1 MTFTISV
8 RNKEKYFDSIEV
20 LDPYT
25 YANKKRVVKQLTE
38 FCMSKFKQSDEE
50 IISELL
56 KQKPNEMITNTCDLL
71 QQWVNHFSK
80 KLSPRS
86 LVIYLSN
93 LRTYLNYR
101 GIKLSTTDMKSLN
114 LPRQIIEEKYPLS
127 KDEIKQILDNCKY
140 RRKVLYLTLSSSLMR
155 IGEACQLRKKDFD
168 TTTNRITIHIP
179 AQVAKFKKSRITF
192 ASDEARPYLMKRLN
206 EIEDNDLVF
215 GTNENK
221 QLAKQNEIYSFE
233 KLIDK
238 IFPKL
243 EKYAS
248 RTRKITLH
256 SFRAYGITKAV
267 RTVSDSFACILA
279 GQKGYLSMYKR
290 FTDEEKLEDYLKLEP
305 ELFIFKESSLSD
317 QSKDKEI
324 EELKTEMSNMKTM
337 VTSIFEVMRKEKK
350 I

>member
-1 MTFTISV
+1 
-8 RNKEKYFDSIEV
+8 
-20 LDPYT
+20 
-25 YANKKRVVKQLTE
+25 
-38 FCMSKFKQSDEE
+38 
-50 IISELL
+50 
-56 KQKPNEMITNTCDLL
+56 
-71 QQWVNHFSK
+71 
-80 KLSPRS
+80 
-86 LVIYLSN
+86 
-93 LRTYLNYR
+93 
-101 GIKLSTTDMKSLN
+101 
-114 LPRQIIEEKYPLS
+114 
-127 KDEIKQILDNCKY
+127 
-140 RRKVLYLTLSSSLMR
+140 
-155 IGEACQLRKKDFD
+155 
-168 TTTNRITIHIP
+168 
-179 AQVAKFKKSRITF
+179 
-192 ASDEARPYLMKRLN
+192 MKRLN
-206 EIEDNDLVF
+206 EIEDSDLVF

-221 QLAKQNEIYSFE
+221 QLAKQNEIFSFE

-305 ELFIFKESSLSD
+305 ELFIFKDSSLSD

-324 EELKTEMSNMKTM
+324 EEIKLEMKDMKTM
-337 VTSIFEVMRKEKK
+337 VASMFEVMRKEKK